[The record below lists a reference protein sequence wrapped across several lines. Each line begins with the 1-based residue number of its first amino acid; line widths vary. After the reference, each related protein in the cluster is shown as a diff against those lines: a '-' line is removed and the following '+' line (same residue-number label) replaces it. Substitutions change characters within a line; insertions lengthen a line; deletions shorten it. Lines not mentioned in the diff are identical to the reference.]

1 MFVLSASICLPSASV
16 CLPSA
21 SICLC
26 ASIRLYVFLQ
36 ISCLDKGIKYEEDT
50 LNKCC
55 AVFFLFSAFVLDH
68 LELFQTVSEAG
79 FQHSH
84 QLLGAVSEVC
94 FWRMFAILH
103 DKQKGHK
110 SDSKWKLVHFAM
122 FPSLN

>member
-26 ASIRLYVFLQ
+26 ASICLYASIRLYVFLQ

-55 AVFFLFSAFVLDH
+55 AVFFLFFDLVLDH
-68 LELFQTVSEAG
+68 
-79 FQHSH
+79 H
-84 QLLGAVSEVC
+84 
-94 FWRMFAILH
+94 
-103 DKQKGHK
+103 
-110 SDSKWKLVHFAM
+110 
-122 FPSLN
+122 